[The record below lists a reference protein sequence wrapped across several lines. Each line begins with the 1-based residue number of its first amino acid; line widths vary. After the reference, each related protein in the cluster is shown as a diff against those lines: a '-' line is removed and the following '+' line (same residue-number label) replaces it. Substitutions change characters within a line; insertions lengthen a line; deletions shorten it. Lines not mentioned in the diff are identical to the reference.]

1 MQMMMGMM
9 LITEV
14 VREREREGG
23 EGREVG
29 NDHFN
34 SASEVIITVYPVET
48 SVKAGQEVSFEC
60 RARTSDGAE
69 YPSVS
74 WSKVGGELSPSAHSV
89 SIYSLFLPSFL
100 PIQSSGRLS
109 ISSATA
115 SDQGRYVCVANHG
128 GQTFE
133 AHASLTV
140 RTGEYSPPLPP
151 PLPSIPP
158 YRIRWKW
165 SRW

>member
-1 MQMMMGMM
+1 M
-9 LITEV
+9 
-14 VREREREGG
+14 EREGKG
-23 EGREVG
+23 ERG
-29 NDHFN
+29 NDHSD

-89 SIYSLFLPSFL
+89 SSLFLL
-100 PIQSSGRLS
+100 PPFILPFQSSGRLS

-140 RTGEYSPPLPP
+140 RTGEYPSPSPPSTPFFP
-151 PLPSIPP
+151 FQDPLAMDSMVEDHAWPMRRHAPIMSE
-158 YRIRWKW
+158 
-165 SRW
+165 